1 MNPEENF
8 SKNQF
13 QNPQGFSENQNQQ
26 FQNIPG
32 NRDYYFL
39 GQVPPQQ
46 GPIFQGPTPP
56 NPRDNNGR
64 AVAAL
69 VLGILSWLPGI
80 GLILAPIGI
89 ALGITGMKSEKRG
102 LAMTGLIL
110 SGMGFFISLI
120 VPAIVLV
127 NLNIARVKAKKANME
142 HYRVIGGMN
151 QIRPAAEF
159 YRSQSLSQSYEG
171 FEKSQDFLR
180 IKEDIKNYA
189 GVEPVVYTKSDAYCA
204 EIKLPNEK
212 WYCVDYIGAKEFY
225 NDPPCSYDHFSCE

>member
-32 NRDYYFL
+32 NQGYYFS

-64 AVAAL
+64 AIAAL
-69 VLGILSWLPGI
+69 VLGILSWIPGI

-120 VPAIVLV
+120 LPAMVLIG
-127 NLNIARVKAKKANME
+127 LNQARTKSYTARVM
-142 HYRVIGGMN
+142 
-151 QIRPAAEF
+151 AEMSQL
-159 YRSQSLSQSYEG
+159 RSRAEVYYSLAGSYEG
-171 FEKSQDFLR
+171 FEKSQDFLI

-189 GVEPVVYTKSDAYCA
+189 GVEPIVYTKSDAYCA